1 MGYCPMK
8 KYYSVCQQNIC
19 IESPFFSDENPDW
32 RLFEV
37 TPTGADITVSC
48 HLCETLPPS
57 YPTERGMGNGT
68 FVSLGNGGVCRRI
81 DMAIHPGVKT
91 FYNHLEGKSAQAYFT
106 KESLP
111 IMMDSRYMW
120 NSIAAAQLL
129 LPHGAIFMHAS
140 YIEHG
145 GKAILFSGKCGI
157 GKSTQAA
164 LWEKHRSARIING
177 DKAGLLVT
185 DEGVSACGLPFCG
198 TSGICN
204 NVTMPLGAIVLL
216 SQGENNKA
224 ERVTG
229 AQALVDVMSNIYL
242 DFAVPNEQQLCVDL
256 LLRVFEK
263 VPVFRLT
270 CTPDERA
277 VSALEE
283 ALGKEAV

>member
-8 KYYSVCQQNIC
+8 KYYSVCQQKIC

-32 RLFEV
+32 RLFEIA
-37 TPTGADITVSC
+37 PTDADISVRCEVS
-48 HLCETLPPS
+48 EPLPPS
-57 YPTERGMGNGT
+57 YASECSKGDG
-68 FVSLGNGGVCRRI
+68 VYISLGDAGVCRRV
-81 DMAIHPGVKT
+81 DMATKPGVKT

-106 KESLP
+106 NESLP

-120 NSIAAAQLL
+120 NSVATAQLL
-129 LPHGAIFMHAS
+129 LPHGALMMHSS
-140 YIEHG
+140 YIESD
-145 GKAILFSGKCGI
+145 GKAILFSGKSGI

-185 DEGVSACGLPFCG
+185 DDDILTCGLPICG
-198 TSGICN
+198 TSRICH

-216 SQGENNKA
+216 EQGKVNKA

-229 AQALVDVMSNIYL
+229 VAALIDVISNIYL
-242 DFAVPNEQQLCVDL
+242 DFAVPNEQQMCVDL
-256 LLRVFEK
+256 LLRIFEK

-270 CTPDERA
+270 CTADERA
-277 VSALEE
+277 VEALSE
-283 ALGKEAV
+283 ALGKEAF

>member
-1 MGYCPMK
+1 MK

-19 IESPFFSDENPDW
+19 IESPFFPDENPDW
-32 RLFEV
+32 RLFEIA
-37 TPTGADITVSC
+37 PTDTDIFVSC
-48 HLCETLPPS
+48 RLSDTLPPS
-57 YPTERGMGNGT
+57 YPTERDMGNGT
-68 FVSLGNGGVCRRI
+68 FVSLGDGGVCRRI
-81 DMAIHPGVKT
+81 DMAVHPGVKT
-91 FYNHLEGKSAQAYFT
+91 FYNHLEGKSAEAYFT

-120 NSIAAAQLL
+120 NSVATAQLL
-129 LPHGAIFMHAS
+129 LPHGALMMHSS
-140 YIEHG
+140 YIESD
-145 GKAILFSGKCGI
+145 GKAILFSGKSGI

-185 DEGVSACGLPFCG
+185 DDDILTCGLPICG
-198 TSGICN
+198 TSRICH

-216 SQGENNKA
+216 EQGKVNKA

-229 AQALVDVMSNIYL
+229 VAALIDVISNVYL
-242 DFAVPNEQQLCVDL
+242 DFAVPNEQQMCVDL
-256 LLRVFEK
+256 LLRIFEK

-270 CTPDERA
+270 CTADERA
-277 VSALEE
+277 VEALSE